1 MRRRVEL
8 GLEVP
13 AEIAGDVAAKLHY
26 VSDGIVAPA
35 LDPDGRSAVT
45 FELLEESRG
54 DLERIST
61 SIRRLAAGM
70 CANYRSVPVRVLER
84 VGDGSFAYEDDP
96 HPELLRCGD
105 LIEFGRGRFGFGDR
119 MTRLLRR
126 LDEMC
131 LHYAAE
137 YDAAHRQFPAL
148 IGADAMDTC
157 RYLTSF
163 PHSLCLVAHLR
174 EDLDGIE
181 AFAREAHWEGKR
193 LVMPPESLDDVKV
206 LLAPSVCFHCYAGL
220 AGTRLDGP
228 LTVTAIGKC
237 FRYESGNLTGLERL
251 WDFTMR
257 EVIFVGERAFVL
269 GGRDTSVA
277 SVVRLLDRLGLQFT
291 IETASDPFFIDG
303 FATQATFQKLFDLKY
318 EIRAALPY
326 AGRTLAVGS
335 FNYHQDFFG
344 RAFGISTADGSPA
357 HTGCVGF
364 GLERLALAVVA
375 QHGVNPDGWPEALRV
390 AG

>member
-8 GLEVP
+8 GQEVP
-13 AEIAGDVAAKLHY
+13 AEIAGDVAAKLYY
-26 VSDGIVAPA
+26 VSDRIVAPT
-35 LDPDGRSAVT
+35 LDPENRSAVT
-45 FELLEESRG
+45 FELVEETQE
-54 DLERIST
+54 DLERISN

-70 CANYRSVPVRVLER
+70 CASYRSVPVRVLER
-84 VGDGSFAYEDDP
+84 VGDGSFAYWDDP
-96 HPELLRCGD
+96 HPALLRSGE
-105 LIEFGRGRFGFGDR
+105 LIEFGQGRFGFGHR
-119 MTRLLRR
+119 MTRLIRR
-126 LDEMC
+126 LDELC
-131 LHYAAE
+131 LDYASE
-137 YDAAHRQFPAL
+137 HNAAHRQFPAL
-148 IGADAMDTC
+148 IGADVMDTC

-181 AFAREAHWEGKR
+181 AFAREARWEGKR
-193 LVMPPESLDDVKV
+193 LSLPSESLDDVKV

-220 AGTRLDGP
+220 AGTRLDGA

-237 FRYESGNLTGLERL
+237 FRYESGNLSGLERL

-257 EVIFVGERAFVL
+257 EVIFVGDRDFVL
-269 GGRDTSVA
+269 RGRDTSVGT
-277 SVVRLLDRLGLQFT
+277 VVRLLERLGIQFT

-303 FATQATFQKLFDLKY
+303 FATQSTFQKLFDLKY
-318 EIRAALPY
+318 EIRAVLPY

-344 RAFGISTADGSPA
+344 RAFGISTADDGAA

-364 GLERLALAVVA
+364 GLERLALALVA
-375 QHGVNPDGWPEALRV
+375 QHGVDPDGWPEAVRV
-390 AG
+390 VS